1 MPTPD
6 NVLKE
11 LRVTEKS
18 STLTAEYNQYTFE
31 VNMRCDRKQVADA
44 IEEIY
49 GVRVARVNIMIQ
61 KGKRK
66 RSRTVRGAYGK
77 TPDVKKAIVRL
88 PAGETLD
95 MA

>member
-18 STLTAEYNQYTFE
+18 STLTADFNQYTFE
-31 VNMRCDRKQVADA
+31 VNSRCDRKQVAAA
-44 IEEIY
+44 IEELY
-49 GVRVARVNIMIQ
+49 GVRVARVNIMNQ

-77 TPDVKKAIVRL
+77 TADVKKAIVTL
-88 PAGETLD
+88 GEGEVIDLS
-95 MA
+95 

>member
-18 STLTAEYNQYTFE
+18 STLTADLNQYTFE
-31 VNMRCDRKQVADA
+31 VNTRCDRKQVAA
-44 IEEIY
+44 VIEELY
-49 GVRVARVNIMIQ
+49 GVRVARVNIMNV

-77 TPDVKKAIVRL
+77 TPDVKKAIVTL
-88 PAGETLD
+88 GEGEVIDL
-95 MA
+95 A